1 MKLFIRKLQKLLF
14 KYKHAIIILYIPI
27 YLTWFLYLER
37 RDSVKYTDIHCF
49 IDDYI
54 PFCEVFIIP
63 YLIWFLY
70 VAVTLVFLFFQTK
83 HIGDFYKC
91 AAVLLLGMTTSL
103 FIYTIFPNA
112 QSMRP
117 VSFERDN
124 IFTQIISYLYA
135 ADTDTNVC
143 PSIHVYNSIAIHV
156 AIIKSYSFRDNKWVK
171 TGSLILCTL
180 ICMSTL
186 LLKQHSIIDVVCAV
200 LLYTVFYTIV
210 YNPFMIGVKKRAV
223 RYSK

>member
-70 VAVTLVFLFFQTK
+70 VAVTLVFLFFHEASGRVDEKRQDYGK
-83 HIGDFYKC
+83 
-91 AAVLLLGMTTSL
+91 
-103 FIYTIFPNA
+103 
-112 QSMRP
+112 
-117 VSFERDN
+117 VSR
-124 IFTQIISYLYA
+124 I
-135 ADTDTNVC
+135 
-143 PSIHVYNSIAIHV
+143 
-156 AIIKSYSFRDNKWVK
+156 NK
-171 TGSLILCTL
+171 GI
-180 ICMSTL
+180 
-186 LLKQHSIIDVVCAV
+186 Q
-200 LLYTVFYTIV
+200 
-210 YNPFMIGVKKRAV
+210 G
-223 RYSK
+223 

>member
-1 MKLFIRKLQKLLF
+1 MKLFTRKLQKLLF

-63 YLIWFLY
+63 YFIWFLY

-117 VSFERDN
+117 VSFERDR
-124 IFTQIISYLYA
+124 
-135 ADTDTNVC
+135 
-143 PSIHVYNSIAIHV
+143 
-156 AIIKSYSFRDNKWVK
+156 KS
-171 TGSLILCTL
+171 
-180 ICMSTL
+180 
-186 LLKQHSIIDVVCAV
+186 VV
-200 LLYTVFYTIV
+200 
-210 YNPFMIGVKKRAV
+210 
-223 RYSK
+223 